1 MGFSWIPVYRE
12 LAAKVLERRNDQKFL
27 LDLMEEGYKKGLK
40 VMDTGGR
47 MPGID
52 PFSFFASFNKGKTS
66 DENRRAI
73 IRFYQERLGL
83 AVQAPEDFD
92 GIPTAAPL
100 KAFFWWKSSATPE
113 EDIARLWDMA
123 DEAFHNPAADVTPSL
138 FNDCLAAKG
147 IGVPYLTMGSFW
159 LNPEEY
165 LPLDSNSVKYLKEK
179 LGLSNK
185 VKDHASYASL
195 IEAVRSATELPF
207 NELSRLAW
215 QYTQEP
221 KEGENTKESKKE
233 EDGDS
238 PNYWL
243 YVPGEHAVHWEDC
256 LEQGLMVMGWDDV
269 GDLQQYKSWGE
280 LRDAYAARVDSKNSP
295 VNRVLACWEL
305 KSSVKPGD
313 IVFAKS
319 GKFKLLGRGVVTG
332 DYEYLPDRFPKIPHA
347 RKVEWTECSKVLAF
361 GKGEKGLP
369 IKTLTGISKR
379 PDLLKKLSDAMSPET
394 PPVPSARNYWWLN
407 ANPKIWDIGGAP
419 LGSVQTYTSTNKK
432 GNKRKVHKYFAEIAE
447 GDVVLGYVTT
457 PVKAVVCLCEVTKPL
472 HATPEGEAFAFCK
485 TESFENPV
493 TWAELSAMEELAHCE
508 PLANNQGS
516 LFKVTEEEF
525 QAIRAVLDESNPP
538 GPKALPPYTLEDAMK
553 GLFLEEEAVKD
564 MLQCLRERKNLILQG
579 APGVG
584 KTFVARR
591 LAYALVGAKDP
602 ARVETVQFH
611 QSYAYEDFIQG
622 YRPDTSEEVS
632 GFKLKNG
639 VFYRFCRRAQQEPD
653 KPFVFVIDEIN
664 RGNLSKIFG
673 ELLMLI
679 EPDKRGPE
687 HALTLAYS
695 EERFHVPENLH
706 IIGMMN
712 TADRSLAMV
721 DYALRRR
728 FRFKDLAPCFNGRFT
743 EHLLGLGA
751 EKALVERIAERM
763 TVLNKTISEDG
774 ALGRG
779 YRIGHSFFCP
789 AKGVKPDMKWYTG
802 VVRGEIKPLLEEY
815 WFDNPD
821 KAEKEADKL
830 LEP

>member
-1 MGFSWIPVYRE
+1 MGFSWIPIYRE
-12 LAAKVLERRNDQKFL
+12 LAEKALERRNDQKFL
-27 LDLMEEGYKKGLK
+27 LNLMEEGHKAGLK
-40 VMDTGGR
+40 VMDTGGS
-47 MPGID
+47 MTGID

-66 DENRRAI
+66 DENRQAI
-73 IRFYQERLGL
+73 IRFYQEQFGL

-123 DEAFHNPAADVTPSL
+123 EEAFHNPAADVPPSL

-147 IGVPYLTMGSFW
+147 VAVPYLTMGCFW

-195 IEAVRSATELPF
+195 IEAVRSATEMPF

-221 KEGENTKESKKE
+221 KEGENTKDPKRE
-233 EDGDS
+233 EGRDS
-238 PNYWL
+238 RNYWL
-243 YVPGEHAVHWEDC
+243 YVPGEHAIHWKDC
-256 LEQGLMVMGWDDV
+256 LEQGLMVMGWEDV
-269 GDLQQYKSWGE
+269 GDLRQYKSYEE
-280 LRDAYAARVDSKNSP
+280 LRSAYEARRNSKNTP
-295 VNRVLACWEL
+295 GNRIRASWEL
-305 KSSVKPGD
+305 RAIMKPGD

-319 GKFKLLGRGVVTG
+319 GKSKLLGRGVVTG
-332 DYEYLPDRFPKIPHA
+332 DYEHLPDRFPKIPHA
-347 RKVEWTECSKVLAF
+347 RAVEWTECSEVLDF

-369 IKTLTGISKR
+369 IKTLTDISKR
-379 PDLLKKLSDAMSPET
+379 PDLVKKLDDAMDSY
-394 PPVPSARNYWWLN
+394 SSSRNYWWLN
-407 ANPKIWDIGGAP
+407 ANPKIWDIEGAP
-419 LGSVQTYTSTNKK
+419 LGSVETYTSTNEK
-432 GNKRKVHKYFAEIAE
+432 GRKRKVQKYFAEIAK
-447 GDVVLGYVTT
+447 GDIVLGYVTT

-472 HATPEGEAFAFCK
+472 HATPEGEAFAFRK

-493 TWAELSAMEELAHCE
+493 TWAELSAMEELANCE

-516 LFKVTEEEF
+516 LFKVKEEEF
-525 QAIRAVLDESNPP
+525 QAIRTLLDESNPS
-538 GPKALPPYTLEDAMK
+538 LPVSLPRYTLADAME
-553 GLFLEEEAVKD
+553 GLFLEKSAVEE

-591 LAYALVGAKDP
+591 LADALVGAKDSP
-602 ARVETVQFH
+602 QVEMVQFH

-622 YRPDTSEEVS
+622 YRPDTSNGTS
-632 GFKLKNG
+632 GFALRNG
-639 VFYRFCRRAQQEPD
+639 VFHRFCRRARQEPD
-653 KPFVFVIDEIN
+653 EPFVFVIDEIN

-687 HALTLAYS
+687 HALTLTYS
-695 EERFHVPENLH
+695 DERFHVPENLH

-728 FRFKDLAPCFNGRFT
+728 FRFKELEPCFNGKFKQ
-743 EHLLGLGA
+743 HLLDLRA
-751 EKALVERIAERM
+751 EKALVDRIAERM
-763 TVLNKTISEDG
+763 TALNKNISEDG

-789 AKGVKPDMKWYTG
+789 PDKVVPDEAWYRG
-802 VVRGEIKPLLEEY
+802 VVKGEIEPLLEEY

-821 KAEKEADKL
+821 KAEEEANKL
-830 LEP
+830 L